1 MYLKSK
7 SLGIFIHCPDL
18 SIYRNPSFVESYTK
32 EKVTNYCQTS
42 KKLFIMTLL
51 FLFAFLNSIKKN
63 SLSYLLLPLTFLLK
77 KKIKDKIYE
86 YVGVLTFMHINR
98 IFII

>member
-51 FLFAFLNSIKKN
+51 FLFAFLNSIKKKFFI
-63 SLSYLLLPLTFLLK
+63 LPSVASHIRSK
-77 KKIKDKIYE
+77 EKDK
-86 YVGVLTFMHINR
+86 R
-98 IFII
+98 